1 MKSYKFSVEPNQEL
15 REHTQKTKAHLFVE
29 ACEDAAVLIVVLSR
43 FGLPVVAA
51 RLTEQPHLKVLGR
64 RRLGE
69 FERLR
74 AYLPALQRETCVS
87 NHENL
92 VRGVFGS
99 NVCYNLITDQTDVT
113 IQFDSTGENS
123 EKSGSV

>member
-1 MKSYKFSVEPNQEL
+1 
-15 REHTQKTKAHLFVE
+15 
-29 ACEDAAVLIVVLSR
+29 
-43 FGLPVVAA
+43 
-51 RLTEQPHLKVLGR
+51 LGR

-123 EKSGSV
+123 EKSGSVLVSCLNKTDKESSRNQAVSEQNRRELEKSGSV

>member
-74 AYLPALQRETCVS
+74 AYLPALRRET
-87 NHENL
+87 
-92 VRGVFGS
+92 
-99 NVCYNLITDQTDVT
+99 YA
-113 IQFDSTGENS
+113 
-123 EKSGSV
+123 

>member
-74 AYLPALQRETCVS
+74 AYLPALQRERA
-87 NHENL
+87 L
-92 VRGVFGS
+92 VIMQTWFEEYS
-99 NVCYNLITDQTDVT
+99 DQTFVT
-113 IQFDSTGENS
+113 I
-123 EKSGSV
+123 